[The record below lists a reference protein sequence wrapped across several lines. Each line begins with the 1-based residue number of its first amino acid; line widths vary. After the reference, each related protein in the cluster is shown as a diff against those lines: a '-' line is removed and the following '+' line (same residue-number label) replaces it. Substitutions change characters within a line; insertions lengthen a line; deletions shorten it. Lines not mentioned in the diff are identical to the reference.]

1 MKIAFLKITPTPT
14 PFEIER
20 DGVKFI
26 GTLSRKNYAL
36 VKCEAKIQGEI
47 EHSCDR
53 CAADIKLDIDEQISL
68 LLSDGEYRGND
79 GELADVIEFFNGFID
94 LDEVLLSEIESYKSD
109 YFYCDECKS
118 NLI

>member
-1 MKIAFLKITPTPT
+1 MKIAFLKIAPTPT
-14 PFEIER
+14 PFEIEK

-26 GTLSRKNYAL
+26 GTLSRKNHSL
-36 VKCEAKIQGEI
+36 IKCYGKIQGKI

-53 CAADIKLDIDEQISL
+53 CGADIMLDLNEQISL
-68 LLSDGEYRGND
+68 LLSDGEYQD
-79 GELADVIEFFNGFID
+79 SEGELADVIEFFNGFID

-109 YFYCDECKS
+109 YFYCDKCKS